1 MDYLSTE
8 EKVLVTN
15 SKLEFVEAESSK
27 LRKDLIAAM
36 DEMNKAKEKIKELK
50 EAVRVEK
57 MLVIQKDGKIQAAL
71 LKTNA
76 KREKVIQQFTQFE
89 QFSDL

>member
-15 SKLEFVEAESSK
+15 SKLEFVEAERSK
-27 LRKDLIAAM
+27 LRKDLVAAM

-76 KREKVIQQFTQFE
+76 KREKVIQQFTQSE